1 MPCVLKV
8 KHGFLVYFKNNAG
21 KISAQPHTTLSIQ
34 FLDREN
40 NDKKQC
46 IAIGKTDLF
55 YNVMGLCGNLTNN
68 AY

>member
-34 FLDREN
+34 FLGREN
-40 NDKKQC
+40 N
-46 IAIGKTDLF
+46 GK
-55 YNVMGLCGNLTNN
+55 NN
-68 AY
+68 ALP

>member
-40 NDKKQC
+40 NDK
-46 IAIGKTDLF
+46 
-55 YNVMGLCGNLTNN
+55 NN
-68 AY
+68 ALP